1 MRGVANKVAIVT
13 GGSSGIG
20 VGVARCFVAAGVKVV
35 LADILDAPGEKL
47 ASELGS
53 NCRYLH
59 ADLRCDE
66 DIARLV
72 SFTAG
77 EFGGIDFL
85 INSACTYADR
95 GEAASRQE
103 WLDAYDVNVFGHVI
117 LLQHARPYL
126 ARSDNASVVNFTTE
140 AAHAGLAGRWV
151 YPSSKAAIEQLTKSQ
166 ALDLAADGI
175 RVNSVLPGWIRK
187 PIHDTAP
194 AAVKQEY
201 AKWADKLHMLG
212 RLGTLDEVAETVL
225 FLCSSHAT
233 FTTGSCM
240 VVDGGHSAMGPQGR
254 EKVLP
259 TALRKAGAQEP
270 PASS

>member
-1 MRGVANKVAIVT
+1 MEGVAGKVAIVT

-20 VGVARCFVAAGVKVV
+20 VGVARKFVRAGVKVV
-35 LADILDAPGEKL
+35 LADIVDEPGERL
-47 ASELGS
+47 ASELGE
-53 NCRYLH
+53 NCRYVH
-59 ADLRCDE
+59 ADLRSNE
-66 DIARLV
+66 DIEQLV
-72 SFTAG
+72 AATVR

-95 GEAASRQE
+95 GEAATREE
-103 WLDAYDVNVFGHVI
+103 WLDAYNVNVFGHVV
-117 LLQHARPYL
+117 LLQLARPHL
-126 ARSDNASVVNFTTE
+126 ARSENASVVNFTTE

-166 ALDLAADGI
+166 ALDLANEGI

-187 PIHDTAP
+187 PMHDTAP
-194 AAVKQEY
+194 AEVKQEY
-201 AKWADKLHMLG
+201 AKWGDKLHMLG
-212 RLGTLDEVAETVL
+212 RLGTLDEVADTVL
-225 FLCSSHAT
+225 FLCSSHAS

-259 TALRKAGAQEP
+259 TALRKAASVP
-270 PASS
+270 PGTK